1 MPLLHHSLHHR
12 TQVADPARRPTS
24 ERARGEP
31 PLRPSGGAPRSRRTR
46 STRSSALWPLLAPC
60 THPALAPRPQQRPQ
74 HRSGTLWRRSGTLH
88 ASHAPSPQPDQVRG
102 TDGQRCT
109 PRTANAEQAI
119 QRGDGLLTASSCQS
133 TIYLHPHGC
142 LSRST
147 RTQATCQ
154 LLYSQSVAIPAMRCR
169 RRVALHCFPPSSPSI
184 PQCSKAQR
192 GLEFSCPRCVC
203 CPYLKLS
210 EGDSRVCVQ
219 SYKAAVY
226 LCYSTPDQFY
236 RLSKI

>member
-1 MPLLHHSLHHR
+1 MR
-12 TQVADPARRPTS
+12 
-24 ERARGEP
+24 
-31 PLRPSGGAPRSRRTR
+31 SGRCS
-46 STRSSALWPLLAPC
+46 
-60 THPALAPRPQQRPQ
+60 HPALALHSRAALRSALSTAAAPCSGAPARSA
-74 HRSGTLWRRSGTLH
+74 HRMP
-88 ASHAPSPQPDQVRG
+88 PSQPHQVRG

-119 QRGDGLLTASSCQS
+119 QRGDGLLTASSCLS

-184 PQCSKAQR
+184 PQCSKAQMR
-192 GLEFSCPRCVC
+192 GLRFSCP
-203 CPYLKLS
+203 
-210 EGDSRVCVQ
+210 VCV
-219 SYKAAVY
+219 VHNV
-226 LCYSTPDQFY
+226 L
-236 RLSKI
+236 

>member
-1 MPLLHHSLHHR
+1 MR
-12 TQVADPARRPTS
+12 
-24 ERARGEP
+24 
-31 PLRPSGGAPRSRRTR
+31 SGRCS
-46 STRSSALWPLLAPC
+46 
-60 THPALAPRPQQRPQ
+60 HPAL
-74 HRSGTLWRRSGTLH
+74 TLH
-88 ASHAPSPQPDQVRG
+88 SRPALRTAAASCSGAPAHSTHRMPHPQPHQVRG

-119 QRGDGLLTASSCQS
+119 QRGDGLLTASSCLS

-184 PQCSKAQR
+184 PQCSKHKGSNVR
-192 GLEFSCPRCVC
+192 GLGFSCPVCVVHNVNS
-203 CPYLKLS
+203 S
-210 EGDSRVCVQ
+210 EGRVSRVSCADRELQ
-219 SYKAAVY
+219 YFW
-226 LCYSTPDQFY
+226 Q
-236 RLSKI
+236 R